1 VSARS
6 GHGLVPRR
14 RRWAWRGGT
23 ALVLVAMAVVLLG
36 GNYQPVSGNV
46 AGAGAEPAR
55 ESPCLP
61 GEPVAIMDSPRI
73 VPAQADAVR
82 YNSVPPTSGPYF
94 AFTVAPGVYDRP
106 VPEGLTVSA
115 MRRGLVIIQ
124 YAPDLP
130 GSDVDAL
137 TRLAKRHGA
146 DVVLAPYPPLERG
159 VALTAWGRID
169 LLAGY
174 DEAQIAAFVEAL
186 RGRYVHGWAA
196 TTDCP

>member
-1 VSARS
+1 VSAGGGNGFVS
-6 GHGLVPRR
+6 RR
-14 RRWAWRGGT
+14 QRWAWQGGT
-23 ALVLVAMAVVLLG
+23 ALVLAGMAAVLLG
-36 GNYQPVSGNV
+36 GNHQPVSGNV

-73 VPAQADAVR
+73 VPAQADGVR
-82 YNSVPPTSGPYF
+82 YNSLPPTSGPYF
-94 AFTVAPGVYDRP
+94 AFTVAPGVYERP

-115 MRRGLVIIQ
+115 MRRGLVVIQ
-124 YAPDLP
+124 YAPHLA

-137 TRLAKRHGA
+137 TRLAKRYGA
-146 DVVLAPYPPLERG
+146 DVVLAPYPPLEQG
-159 VALTAWGRID
+159 VALTAWGRIE

-174 DEAQIAAFVEAL
+174 DETRIVTFIEAL
-186 RGRYVHGWAA
+186 RGRYVHGWTA